1 MKRESL
7 ALPLAA
13 LGAGILLAVVLGV
26 TLGAP
31 RRLLSLV
38 RSSHAP
44 RRLDGRVEPG
54 EYRFHW
60 EDQASQLRFSWSIEG
75 DRLVGA
81 VTTPDS
87 GWVAVGFGGRGPLMN
102 GADIVIGY
110 VDARGARVRD
120 HFANVPTGQEAD
132 TALGG
137 RDDILASAG
146 LESAEGTTI
155 EFDRPLAAH
164 DSVDQP
170 IEAGQ
175 THVIVASSSADDFTA
190 YHAGGRKAVALLD
203 LFAGPPAATA
213 SGSFLPDHLTD
224 VQIMLATWMA
234 LLCIVGVHGLAAH
247 GAAAPGGTEGGASAG
262 ADASV
267 ALIGVCVLL
276 EIGALGVFAVGVT
289 IAAPTWLLGLTL
301 SLGLLALTGIIV
313 LYSRAFVTW
322 EVVKAERDDGIPW

>member
-7 ALPLAA
+7 ALPLVA
-13 LGAGILLAVVLGV
+13 LGAGMLLALLLGV
-26 TLGAP
+26 SLGAP

-38 RSSHAP
+38 RSAHVP

-60 EDQASQLRFSWSIEG
+60 EDQASQLRFFWSIEG

-81 VTTPDS
+81 VSSPDS
-87 GWVAVGFGGRGPLMN
+87 GWVAVGFGGGGPLMN

-120 HFANVPTGQEAD
+120 HFANTPTGQEAD
-132 TALGG
+132 SALGG

-146 LESAEGTTI
+146 FQGADGTTI
-155 EFDRPLAAH
+155 EFDRHLAAR
-164 DSVDQP
+164 DSTDQP

-175 THVIVASSSADDFTA
+175 THVIVASSDADDFTA

-203 LFAGPPAATA
+203 IFAGPPAATA

-234 LLCIVGVHGLAAH
+234 LLFIVGVHGVAAH
-247 GAAAPGGTEGGASAG
+247 GAAAPGGVEGGASAG
-262 ADASV
+262 ADAAV

-276 EIGALGVFAVGVT
+276 EIAALGGFAIGVAL
-289 IAAPTWLLGLTL
+289 AAPTWLLGSTL
-301 SLGLLALTGIIV
+301 SLGLLALAGIIV
-313 LYSRAFVTW
+313 LYSRAFVPW
-322 EVVKAERDDGIPW
+322 EVVRAERDDGIPW